1 MTSFDTIEDVALQSI
16 DDYKLAKLYNRSLD
30 EFKTWCDGFLK
41 IALSQFS
48 GECLHSLA
56 FDETEREIL
65 SDLTQQEIRI
75 LANYFII
82 AWWERETNNS
92 AQIALKLK
100 VSSSFQTEGV
110 SSQNMKEKQNIIDK
124 LREENARQINNY
136 LSQHAMDFFNEVGL

>member
-1 MTSFDTIEDVALQSI
+1 MTSFDTIEDLALQTI
-16 DDYKLAKLYNRSLD
+16 NDYKLVKLYSQSMD
-30 EFKTWCDGFLK
+30 DFQKWCDGFL
-41 IALSQFS
+41 LSAIPQFTD
-48 GECLHSLA
+48 CVQSLA
-56 FDETEREIL
+56 FDAVERKFV
-65 SDLTQQEIRI
+65 SDLTIQEIKI

-124 LREENARQINNY
+124 LREENSRQINNY